1 MHIKVIEYVEE
12 DNEAPYFADWDM
24 YSSIQAIAFV
34 GEVRAPIP
42 TPLDDNVDQFGQG
55 DDIEIDF
62 DFRTMDTFA
71 EWDD

>member
-1 MHIKVIEYVEE
+1 
-12 DNEAPYFADWDM
+12 M

-62 DFRTMDTFA
+62 DFRTMATFA
-71 EWDD
+71 EWDPQNSEIVMYLDFAVDEPE